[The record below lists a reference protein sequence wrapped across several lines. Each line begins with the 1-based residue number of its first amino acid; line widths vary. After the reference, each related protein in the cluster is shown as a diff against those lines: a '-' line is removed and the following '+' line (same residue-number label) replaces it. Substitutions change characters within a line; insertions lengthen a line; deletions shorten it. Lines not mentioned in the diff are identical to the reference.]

1 MLVIELGL
9 LGSKTRGARGGVLAS
24 WVPPCERRGRVVLDP
39 SPCCCRRR
47 CLVTHGTKKS
57 RPHAPTAIT
66 AMPTMAGTLR
76 ADDESG
82 PVCAALRSGGDQ
94 GGVGGG
100 GGGGGGLG
108 EGGGREGGG
117 DGGGVSGG
125 SGVGGGGGG
134 SEGDGGGDG
143 PKIEKFARPKMRSA
157 KRFKPLQSTFSR
169 TDPVK

>member
-1 MLVIELGL
+1 MGMF
-9 LGSKTRGARGGVLAS
+9 GSKTRGARGGVLAS

-66 AMPTMAGTLR
+66 AMPTMAGTPR

-82 PVCAALRSGGDQ
+82 PVCAALRSGGDK
-94 GGVGGG
+94 GGVSGGG
-100 GGGGGGLG
+100 GGVGVGSGLG
-108 EGGGREGGG
+108 EGGGRTGGG
-117 DGGGVSGG
+117 DGGGGSGG
-125 SGVGGGGGG
+125 GSVGGGGGG

-143 PKIEKFARPKMRSA
+143 PKIEKPARPKMRSA
-157 KRFKPLQSTFSR
+157 TRFKPLRSTFSR
-169 TDPVK
+169 MDPVK